1 LPSDRDL
8 DEYINLRI
16 INERRAIQFL
26 NDSMSKTGNPVIRL
40 LLHQLALDSAKHEQ
54 MLNVILELLKDP
66 SSSLSKAEDQN
77 FQETMAQ
84 HIKIEQEMT
93 ESFEKLIEK
102 ISDKRIRFIL
112 EDIKNDDKTH
122 HSITR
127 HVYELISESQKRR
140 EEEWWEFLFRYST
153 LSK

>member
-1 LPSDRDL
+1 MPSDRDL

-112 EDIKNDDKTH
+112 EDIINDEKRH